1 MTGRR
6 AAEAALEMVRPGT
19 VVGLGSGRAATV
31 FVEALG
37 ERVRAGFDVAGVPTS
52 LATAAVARKA
62 GIPLKTLDEVESL
75 DLAVDGADEVA
86 PDGGLIKGY
95 GGALVRERVV
105 AAAAKR
111 FVVLVGEEKRVAALG
126 ARGRLPVEVLPFA
139 VGFVARRLRPLGLT
153 PTVRLN
159 DQGEPFVTDNGN
171 TILDCA
177 LAPPIDPAALDAA
190 IRALPGVVGTGFFL
204 NMADVVFI
212 ETLAGLDRWD
222 KS

>member
-37 ERVRAGFDVAGVPTS
+37 KRVRAGFDVAGVPTS

-111 FVVLVGEEKRVAALG
+111 FVVLVGEEKRVA
-126 ARGRLPVEVLPFA
+126 
-139 VGFVARRLRPLGLT
+139 
-153 PTVRLN
+153 
-159 DQGEPFVTDNGN
+159 
-171 TILDCA
+171 
-177 LAPPIDPAALDAA
+177 
-190 IRALPGVVGTGFFL
+190 
-204 NMADVVFI
+204 
-212 ETLAGLDRWD
+212 
-222 KS
+222 